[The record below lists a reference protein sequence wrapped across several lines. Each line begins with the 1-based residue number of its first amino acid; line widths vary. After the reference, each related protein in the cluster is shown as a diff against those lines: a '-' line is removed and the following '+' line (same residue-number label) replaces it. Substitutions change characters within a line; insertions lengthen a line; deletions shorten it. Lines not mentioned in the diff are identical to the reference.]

1 MLGTELNEPLG
12 RNRPSRGKP
21 RRLLSAARL
30 LGGVVF
36 CGLIGFS
43 VYGLRPEA
51 ALKPAPSPEITGA
64 TPAKTDVTALETPR
78 PLVDPLPG
86 SPEDLSGMPKS
97 AARSGANV
105 VKTLTDDGIV
115 VTKYSPGQRPQ
126 TGAVLLDATSVG
138 QDPHMAALPDDN
150 LLEDSP
156 FGKLPVV
163 SADGQRPVDRYA
175 RPWSG
180 ARGTRVAIVVGGLGL
195 SQTGTLNAIKQLPE
209 EVTLAFAS
217 SGNSLQRW
225 MQEARRG
232 GHEILLQVP
241 FEPFDYPENDPGG
254 DTLLT
259 SLPAEKNLANLHKA
273 MGRITN
279 YTGIM
284 NYLGGRFL
292 SDSNAMDPVMKDIA
306 GRGLLFLDDGT
317 AARSLSGKFSKAL
330 DMPAAFADVQLDENV
345 DEKAVL
351 DKLDELERI
360 ARRNGSAVG
369 VASAFDESVAAIA
382 QWSEEASMRG
392 IEIVGVSA
400 LATEN
405 SGTVAGN

>member
-1 MLGTELNEPLG
+1 MGTELNEPLG
-12 RNRPSRGKP
+12 QDRARRGKR
-21 RRLLSAARL
+21 RRLLTGSRL
-30 LGGVVF
+30 AGGLVC

-43 VYGLRPEA
+43 VYGLKPETT
-51 ALKPAPSPEITGA
+51 LKVSPDVTGT
-64 TPAKTDVTALETPR
+64 TPAKSAATDPATPK
-78 PLVDPLPG
+78 PLVDPLPE
-86 SPEDLSGMPKS
+86 SATDLAGMEKSGP
-97 AARSGANV
+97 RSGANI
-105 VKTLTDDGIV
+105 VKTLTDDGIM
-115 VTKYSPGQRPQ
+115 VTKYSPGQRAQ
-126 TGAVLLDATSVG
+126 SGAVLLDATGMG
-138 QDPHMAALPDDN
+138 QDPRMAALPDDN
-150 LLEDSP
+150 LIENSP
-156 FGKLPVV
+156 YGPLPVTG
-163 SADGQRPVDRYA
+163 ADGQRPVDRYA

-195 SQTGTLNAIKQLPE
+195 SQTGTQNAIRQLPE
-209 EVTLAFAS
+209 EITLAFAA

-273 MGRITN
+273 MGQITN
-279 YTGIM
+279 YTGVM

-292 SDSNAMDPVMKDIA
+292 SDAKAMDPVMKDIA
-306 GRGLLFLDDGT
+306 ARGLLFLDDGT
-317 AARSLSGKFSKAL
+317 AARSLSGKFAKAL
-330 DMPAAFADVQLDENV
+330 NMPAAFADVQLDENV

-369 VASAFDESVAAIA
+369 VASAFDESVAAIS
-382 QWSEEASMRG
+382 QWSEEAAMRG
-392 IEIVGVSA
+392 IEIVGIST

-405 SGTVAGN
+405 SVGVAGN